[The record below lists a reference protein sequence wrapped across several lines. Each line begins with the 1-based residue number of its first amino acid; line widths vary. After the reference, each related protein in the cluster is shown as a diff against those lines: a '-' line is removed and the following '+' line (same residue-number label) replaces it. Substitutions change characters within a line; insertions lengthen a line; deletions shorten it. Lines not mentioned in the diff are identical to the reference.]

1 MVNPP
6 KKMGMRYQLF
16 SLKQSLRPLKMAGK
30 MDTPIKVDA
39 LRPDKLSSINIL
51 TKILHSL
58 PMTFILLMVVMVL
71 YKQVLL

>member
-1 MVNPP
+1 MVSPP

-16 SLKQSLRPLKMAGK
+16 SLKQSLRPLKMAVK

-51 TKILHSL
+51 TKIFHSR